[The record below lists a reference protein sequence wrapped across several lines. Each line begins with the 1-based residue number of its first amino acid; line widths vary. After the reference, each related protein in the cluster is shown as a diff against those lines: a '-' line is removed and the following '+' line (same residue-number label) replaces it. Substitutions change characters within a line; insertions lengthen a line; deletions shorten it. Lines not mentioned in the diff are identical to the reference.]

1 MPSGCGRKCRLLALL
16 IGIAI
21 GSSDER
27 AVAMMNVGDHA
38 LRSGDVEDATRPH
51 GHFAHSGSL
60 LRATC
65 HYSAHEVT
73 CLEALDTFVLLGS
86 CTREPV
92 LVHATHL
99 SAAMPSR
106 GDVQWNNVFDDERG
120 WRAPAYVGCIEP
132 VGLVEPPH
140 HAVVLSEAATSTF
153 PGGPQNL
160 KPRVEGPARGVDT

>member
-21 GSSDER
+21 GSGDER

-73 CLEALDTFVLLGS
+73 CLEALDTLVLLGS

-106 GDVQWNNVFDDERG
+106 RDVQWNDVFDDERAC
-120 WRAPAYVGCIEP
+120 APPAQVRCIEP
-132 VGLVEPPH
+132 LGLLGAPDP
-140 HAVVLSEAATSTF
+140 ALVLRQPTTS
-153 PGGPQNL
+153 
-160 KPRVEGPARGVDT
+160 